1 MIDEKLFKLILFVV
15 KVYLINMK
23 KILSIIIVGICVIIL
38 CTVCTNFKNNTIP
51 VEKTIYVPVTDTTC
65 IDSLIYYREQLKR
78 TQDSLDYVKDSLGED
93 LFVAK
98 YKLSRIKYYNDIAA
112 KGNNIKYLRGWI
124 NRVLNE

>member
-38 CTVCTNFKNNTIP
+38 CTVCTNFKNDTIS

-65 IDSLIYYREQLKR
+65 VDSLIYYREQLRR
-78 TQDSLDYVKDSLGED
+78 TQDSLVYVKDSLEED

-98 YKLSRIKYYNDIAA
+98 YKLGRIKYYVNIAA
-112 KGNNIKYLRGWI
+112 KGNNIKYLRGWCL
-124 NRVLNE
+124 RVLND